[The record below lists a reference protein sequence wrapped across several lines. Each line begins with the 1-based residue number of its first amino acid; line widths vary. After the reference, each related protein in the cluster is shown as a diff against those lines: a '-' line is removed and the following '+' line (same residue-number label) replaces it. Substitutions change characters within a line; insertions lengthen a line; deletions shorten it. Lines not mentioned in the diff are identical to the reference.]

1 MMPLSGS
8 DRPRSRPQ
16 RARGSLVEEIP
27 MSWMRTVT
35 LGGLAMLGGCTES
48 KVAQEQDIVLSGRF
62 VDEAGAP
69 LSDALLKLYRSENS
83 SCAFAAF
90 SSSWKSVKTQADGTF
105 ELDLLGADT
114 RNGSIARCFIAR
126 TPAQSQGR
134 SLSAYFLIQQS
145 EVALPTFQEWTGTL
159 TATAEAQ
166 GVSVGFRPLSATH
179 GAGNDEHVLNIG
191 PSSVST
197 AWQVRKA
204 SAPVHLSDYVLE
216 DAEGLKAFVG
226 VERQAKAGGVT
237 VSLAYS
243 SDDVAVP
250 RRALVPASRGA
261 ACTYL
266 NAETPCRITGGDLGR
281 LVLFQTGVR
290 EVAVQLS
297 RSVVLRKAVL
307 RNFEVSGTM
316 NELVLEGSADG
327 TQWMP
332 LANLLGGAGVQPF
345 MEVDLTGT
353 TPVSQVRVRA
363 APRETTGDLRSL
375 GQLSLFE

>member
-1 MMPLSGS
+1 M
-8 DRPRSRPQ
+8 R
-16 RARGSLVEEIP
+16 
-27 MSWMRTVT
+27 WMRTLT
-35 LGGLAMLGGCTES
+35 LGVLAMLGGCTAS
-48 KVAQEQDIVLSGRF
+48 KVDEELDIVLSGRF

-69 LSDALLKLYRSENS
+69 LPDALLKLYRSENS
-83 SCAFAAF
+83 ACAFAAF
-90 SSSWKSVKTQADGTF
+90 TSSWRSVKTRADGTF

-114 RNGSIARCFIAR
+114 RNGSIARCFVAR
-126 TPAQSQGR
+126 SPAQSQGR

-145 EVALPTFQEWTGTL
+145 EVALPSFQEWTGAL

-166 GVSVGFRPLSATH
+166 GVRVGFRPLSATH
-179 GAGNDEHVLNIG
+179 GAGNDEHVLSLR
-191 PSSVST
+191 PSSVEV
-197 AWQVRKA
+197 AWQVLKA
-204 SAPVHLSDYVLE
+204 SSPVQLSDYVLE
-216 DAEGLKAFVG
+216 DAEGLKASVS
-226 VERQAKAGGVT
+226 VEREAKVGGAT
-237 VSLAYS
+237 VGISYS

-250 RRALVPASRGA
+250 RRARVPASRGA

-266 NAETPCRITGGDLGR
+266 NAETPCRITSGDLGG
-281 LVLFQTGVR
+281 LVLFQSGVR

-297 RSVVLRKAVL
+297 RPVVPRKAVL
-307 RNFEVSGTM
+307 RNFEVSGAM

-363 APRETTGDLRSL
+363 TPRDTTGDLRSL

>member
-1 MMPLSGS
+1 M
-8 DRPRSRPQ
+8 R
-16 RARGSLVEEIP
+16 
-27 MSWMRTVT
+27 WMRTLT
-35 LGGLAMLGGCTES
+35 LGVLTMVGGCTQS
-48 KVAQEQDIVLSGRF
+48 KVDEDQDITLSGRL
-62 VDEAGAP
+62 VDESGAP
-69 LSDALLKLYRSENS
+69 LPDALLKLYRSENS

-90 SSSWKSVKTQADGTF
+90 SSSWKSVKTRADGTF

-114 RNGSIARCFIAR
+114 RSGSIARCFVAR
-126 TPAQSQGR
+126 SPAQSKGR
-134 SLSAYFLIQQS
+134 SVSAYFLIQES
-145 EVALPTFQEWTGTL
+145 EVALPAIQEWTGAP

-179 GAGNDEHVLNIG
+179 GAGNDEHVLSIR
-191 PSSVST
+191 PSSVKT
-197 AWQVRKA
+197 AWQVLKA
-204 SAPVHLSDYVLE
+204 SSPVHVSDYVLE
-216 DAEGLKAFVG
+216 DAEGLTASVI
-226 VERQAKAGGVT
+226 VERNVKAGDVT
-237 VSLAYS
+237 VGLTYS
-243 SDDVAVP
+243 SDDVALP

-266 NAETPCRITGGDLGR
+266 NAEAPCRITSGDLGG

-297 RSVVLRKAVL
+297 RSVVPRKAVL
-307 RNFEVSGTM
+307 RNFGVSGTM

-363 APRETTGDLRSL
+363 TPKDTTGELRSL

>member
-1 MMPLSGS
+1 
-8 DRPRSRPQ
+8 
-16 RARGSLVEEIP
+16 
-27 MSWMRTVT
+27 MRTLP
-35 LGGLAMLGGCTES
+35 LGVLAMLGGCTAS
-48 KVAQEQDIVLSGRF
+48 KVEEDLDIVLKGRL

-69 LSDALLKLYRSENS
+69 LPETLLKLYRSENS

-90 SSSWKSVKTQADGTF
+90 SSSWRSVKTRADGTF

-114 RNGSIARCFIAR
+114 RNGSIARCFIVR
-126 TPAQSQGR
+126 SPAQSQGR
-134 SLSAYFLIQQS
+134 SLSAYFPIQQS

-166 GVSVGFRPLSATH
+166 GVSVSFRPLSVTH
-179 GAGNDEHVLNIG
+179 GAGKDEHVLSIR
-191 PSSVST
+191 PSGVRE
-197 AWQVRKA
+197 AWQVLKA
-204 SAPVHLSDYVLE
+204 SSPVHLSDDVLE
-216 DAEGLKAFVG
+216 DAAGLKASVI
-226 VERQAKAGGVT
+226 VERDAKAGGVT
-237 VSLAYS
+237 VGLSYS
-243 SDDVAVP
+243 SDEVALP
-250 RRALVPASRGA
+250 RRARVPASRGA

-266 NAETPCRITGGDLGR
+266 NAETPCRITSGDLGG
-281 LVLFQTGVR
+281 LVLFQSGVR

-297 RSVVLRKAVL
+297 RSVVPRKAVL
-307 RNFEVSGTM
+307 RNFEVSGIL

-345 MEVDLTGT
+345 MEVALTGT

-363 APRETTGDLRSL
+363 TPRETTGELRSL